1 MNRQFQIP
9 TDTVQEEAPDRGTN
23 LREYVAFAWRHW
35 IFIASTMGLGLLFG
49 LVWLA
54 YAVPLYTATAQVM
67 LDPLTERAPVQNN
80 TTPNVFFID
89 PAMMENQISLI
100 RSDGLL
106 RRVVEKHKLY
116 SVQDGLRVEEPV
128 GWDAIKQS
136 LLGKTAAPLPT
147 PEPSSSTSA
156 DKAGTEERAISEG
169 VERLRAALGVQRAG
183 LGYILAISI
192 TDADPARAATLA
204 NAVADAYVVNK
215 LDARL
220 EGAKRASGW
229 LSDRLVE
236 LREQLKQSEE
246 AVAQFRIDNG
256 LVRAGSSVTLTEQ
269 QLSELN
275 GELLKARQ
283 DAEAKRTRVQFLE
296 KALQSGSRQ
305 NLPNI
310 FQSGAMVSLQARLT
324 DISAREADL
333 LARYSGRHP
342 AVVNLQAEKRDVE
355 RAMASEA
362 QRQVDTIKTEYAL
375 AQSREV
381 STERALKEATGQTGA
396 DDRTAVRLRELE
408 RTATVNKTLF
418 EEFLQKAKVTDNSA
432 TFEVRDARV
441 LFAAKTPW
449 MASYPSR
456 NRILGMALMLGLAVG
471 LGGAFVMEKLNAG
484 FMTPREVEDRLRLP
498 VLGSISRMG
507 EGERTI
513 DGTLLSLP
521 YYQIKKPL
529 SRFSEAVRTLRTGIQ
544 MTDVDRPPKVIQ
556 VTSTR
561 PGEGKTTV
569 ALSLA
574 VSAAQAG
581 QRVLIIDAD
590 LRHPSTSKFFAREK
604 DAGLVNVLTGDAEL
618 RDVLSFDEGTSVFV
632 IPAGA
637 KTQNP
642 PDLLGSEKMK
652 ALLGALRKNFEYIIV
667 DTPPMG
673 PVVDP
678 KVVSLLCDKT
688 VYVVHWGT
696 TAREIVEASI
706 QQFPNS
712 RQVAGIVLNMVNE
725 NRAQKYGR
733 DGSGYYYGQRYYGKY
748 YSS

>member
-1 MNRQFQIP
+1 VNRQFHIP
-9 TDTVQEEAPDRGTN
+9 SEPVQDAAPDRGAN

-35 IFIASTMGLGLLFG
+35 IFIASMTALALLFG

-106 RRVVEKHKLY
+106 RRVVEKNKLY
-116 SVQDGLRVEEPV
+116 SVGSANKEAAQTS
-128 GWDAIKQS
+128 GWDAFKEALS
-136 LLGKTAAPLPT
+136 GKPASPVQPAPAPT
-147 PEPSSSTSA
+147 DDPSA
-156 DKAGTEERAISEG
+156 EEKAISAA
-169 VERLRAALGVQRAG
+169 VERLRAALGVQRTG
-183 LGYILAISI
+183 LGYILSISV
-192 TDADPARAATLA
+192 TDPDPDRAALLA

-236 LREQLKQSEE
+236 LREQLKQAEE

-275 GELLKARQ
+275 GELLRARQ
-283 DAEAKRTRVQFLE
+283 DAEVKRTRLQFLE
-296 KALQSGSRQ
+296 KALQTGSRQ
-305 NLPNI
+305 SLPNI
-310 FQSGAMVSLQARLT
+310 FQSGAMVNLQSRLT
-324 DISAREADL
+324 EISGREADL

-355 RAMASEA
+355 RAMAAEA
-362 QRQVDTIKTEYAL
+362 QRQIDTIKTEAAL
-375 AQSREV
+375 ADARV
-381 STERALKEATGQTGA
+381 TSTEQALKEATGQTGV

-418 EEFLQKAKVTDNSA
+418 EEFLQKAKVTDSSA
-432 TFEVRDARV
+432 SFEVRDARV

-449 MASYPSR
+449 VASYPSR
-456 NRILGMALMLGLAVG
+456 NRILALAAAMGLAIG
-471 LGGAFVMEKLNAG
+471 LLGAFGMEKLKSG
-484 FMTPREVEDRLRLP
+484 FMTPREIEDRLRLP
-498 VLGSISRMG
+498 VLGSISRMS
-507 EGERTI
+507 EAERTI
-513 DGTLLSLP
+513 DGMLLSLP
-521 YYQIKKPL
+521 AYQLKKPL
-529 SRFSEAVRTLRTGIQ
+529 SRFSEAIRTLRTGIQ

-561 PGEGKTTV
+561 PGEGKTTI

-590 LRHPSTSKFFAREK
+590 LRHPSTSKYFGREK
-604 DAGLVNVLTGDAEL
+604 DAGLVNVLTGDADL
-618 RDVLSFDEGTSVFV
+618 RDVLSFDEGTRVFV
-632 IPAGA
+632 IPAGG

-652 ALLGALRKNFEYIIV
+652 ALLAALRRNFEYIIV

-696 TAREIVEASI
+696 TAREIVETSI

-725 NRAQKYGR
+725 GRAQKYGR
-733 DGSGYYYGQRYYGKY
+733 DGSTYYYGQRYYGKY
-748 YSS
+748 YSG

>member
-1 MNRQFQIP
+1 MNRQFQVP
-9 TDTVQEEAPDRGTN
+9 TDVIQDEAPDRGTT

-35 IFIASTMGLGLLFG
+35 VFIVSFAGLALLCGVVF
-49 LVWLA
+49 LA
-54 YAVPLYTATAQVM
+54 YSVSLYTATAQVM
-67 LDPLTERAPVQNN
+67 LDPMTERAPVQNP
-80 TTPNVFFID
+80 TTPTVYFMD

-116 SVQDGLRVEEPV
+116 AVNSAPRAHDDGMS
-128 GWDAIKQS
+128 WSSIKQA
-136 LLGKTAAPLPT
+136 LLGSATPAPPAAEKPV
-147 PEPSSSTSA
+147 EAS
-156 DKAGTEERAISEG
+156 DEEVAIAAG
-169 VERLRAALGVQRAG
+169 VEQLRYALGVQRAG
-183 LGYILAISI
+183 LGYVLAISV
-192 TDADPARAATLA
+192 TDTDPERAAMLA

-236 LREQLKQSEE
+236 LREQLKQAEE

-269 QLSELN
+269 QLTELN
-275 GELLKARQ
+275 GELLRARQ
-283 DAEAKRTRVQFLE
+283 DAEVKRTRVEFLE

-310 FQSGAMVSLQARLT
+310 FQSGAMVSLQGRLT

-342 AVVNLQAEKRDVE
+342 AVVNLMAEKRDVE
-355 RAMASEA
+355 RAMAAEA
-362 QRQVDTIKTEYAL
+362 QRQIDTIKTEYAI
-375 AQSREV
+375 AQAREV
-381 STERALKEATGQTGA
+381 STERALKEATGQTGI

-418 EEFLQKAKVTDNSA
+418 EEFLQKAKVTDNTAS
-432 TFEVRDARV
+432 FEVRDARV
-441 LFAAKTPW
+441 LFAAKTPG
-449 MASYPSR
+449 APSYPSR
-456 NRILGMALMLGLAVG
+456 NRILAISLIIGLALGLA
-471 LGGAFVMEKLNAG
+471 GAFGMEKLNAG
-484 FMTPREVEDRLRLP
+484 FMTPKEVEDRLRLP
-498 VLGSISRMG
+498 VLGSIARMG

-513 DGTLLSLP
+513 DGKLLTLP
-521 YYQIKKPL
+521 AYQLKKPL
-529 SRFSEAVRTLRTGIQ
+529 SRFSESVRTLRTGIQ

-561 PGEGKTTV
+561 PGEGKTTI
-569 ALSLA
+569 AIALA

-590 LRHPSTSKFFAREK
+590 LRHPSTSRYFARDKE
-604 DAGLVNVLTGDAEL
+604 AGLVNVLTGEADI
-618 RDVLSFDEGTSVFV
+618 RDVLSFDEGTRVFV
-632 IPAGA
+632 IPAGG

-652 ALLGALRKNFEYIIV
+652 ALVGALRKSFEYIIV

-688 VYVVHWGT
+688 VYVVHWST
-696 TAREIVEASI
+696 TAREMVETSI

-725 NRAQKYGR
+725 VRAQKYGR
-733 DGSGYYYGQRYYGKY
+733 DGSGYYYGRRYYGKY